1 VLPVTRAGARLAR
14 YRLGVRYQPLDT
26 DGRTEDDDDAILVLR
41 RLRKKDNKSFV
52 VIPCTYVIS
61 L

>member
-1 VLPVTRAGARLAR
+1 AR

-26 DGRTEDDDDAILVLR
+26 EGRTGDDDDALLVLR
-41 RLRKKDNKSFV
+41 RLRKKANKSVV